1 MGYILGIDVGGT
13 NTRLGLVSESGE
25 LTEFVREATS
35 QYNTEGKAVTL
46 FMELVKKYISEHAK
60 GKAIDAIS
68 VGFPSTV
75 DKDRKVVIET
85 PNIAGL
91 NNIPVVDTF
100 EKEFGVPVFLER
112 DTCLILIN
120 DMEKNRI
127 PAEGVAIGIYYGT
140 GIGNAISID
149 GRIFTGKHGVSAEL
163 GHIPMRGVEGRC
175 GCGNSSCAEVV
186 ACGRALEGIMERH
199 FPGEDISKVF
209 TEHGDSEVIRR
220 FVDDL
225 SIPAATE
232 INILD
237 PDYIIIGGGLPNM
250 EGFPREELESHIH
263 RYARKPLPDEDL
275 RFIYSKEGQESG
287 VMGAAIHARQ
297 ELLKREKAER

>member
-13 NTRLGLVSESGE
+13 NTRLGLVSEKGE

-35 QYNTEGKAVTL
+35 QYNREGEAVGL
-46 FMELVKKYISEHAK
+46 FIGIIRRYIEEHAA
-60 GKAIDAIS
+60 GKEIDAIS

-75 DKDRKVVIET
+75 DKERRRVIET
-85 PNIAGL
+85 PNIVGL
-91 NNIPVVDTF
+91 NNIPVVDTL
-100 EKEFGVPVFLER
+100 EREFNVPVFLER

-120 DMEKNRI
+120 DMEKNHI
-127 PAEGVAIGIYYGT
+127 PGEGVAIGIYYGT

-149 GRIFTGKHGVSAEL
+149 GKIFTGKHGVSAEL
-163 GHIPMRGVEGRC
+163 GHIPMRGVDGRC
-175 GCGNSSCAEVV
+175 GCGNSSCAEIV
-186 ACGRALEGIMERH
+186 ACGRALEGIIKKH
-199 FPGEDISKVF
+199 FAGSDISKVF
-209 TEHGDSEVIRR
+209 VEHGDSEIIKR

-225 SIPAATE
+225 AIPAATE

-250 EGFPREELESHIH
+250 EGFPREELERHIH

-275 RFIYSKEGQESG
+275 KFIYSKEGQESG
-287 VMGAAIHARQ
+287 VMGAAIHARK
-297 ELLKREKAER
+297 ELLKREKGV

>member
-13 NTRLGLVSESGE
+13 NTRLGLVSETGE
-25 LTEFVREATS
+25 LIEFVREATS
-35 QYNTEGKAVTL
+35 QYNIEGKAVAL
-46 FMELVKKYISEHAK
+46 FMDIVKKYLREHAE
-60 GKAIDAIS
+60 GKTIDAIS

-75 DKDRKVVIET
+75 DKDRRMVIET
-85 PNIAGL
+85 PNIVGL

-100 EKEFGVPVFLER
+100 EKEFKVPVFLER

-120 DMEKNRI
+120 DMEKNHI
-127 PAEGVAIGIYYGT
+127 PAEGVTIGIYYGT

-163 GHIPMRGVEGRC
+163 GHIPMRGVNGKC

-186 ACGRALEGIMERH
+186 ACGRALEGIMSEY
-199 FPGEDISKVF
+199 FPGEDIGKVF
-209 TEHGDSEVIRR
+209 SEHGDSEIIKK

-225 SIPAATE
+225 AIPAATE

-237 PDYIIIGGGLPNM
+237 PDHIIIGGGLPNM
-250 EGFPREELESHIH
+250 EGFPKDELERHIH

-275 RFIYSKEGQESG
+275 SFIYSKEGQESG
-287 VMGAAIHARQ
+287 VIGAAIHARQ
-297 ELLKREKAER
+297 ELEKREKAGR